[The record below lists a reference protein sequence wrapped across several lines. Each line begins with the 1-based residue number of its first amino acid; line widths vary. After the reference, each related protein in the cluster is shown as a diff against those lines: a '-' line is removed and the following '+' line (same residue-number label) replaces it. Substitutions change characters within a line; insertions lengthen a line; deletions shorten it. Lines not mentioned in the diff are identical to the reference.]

1 MSKSSK
7 KILILGGSGF
17 LGYALYKELNAFY
30 DVYCT
35 YRSPNEKFKKNDRFI
50 QWDLETELPSILLE
64 EVQPDIIISA
74 VRGEFYAQLE
84 AHIILI
90 DYVIRRKK
98 RLMFLSSA
106 NVFDAFTNFPSYEY
120 DKTFSYSK
128 YGHFKIKIE
137 NALLRLPNDHYSILR
152 LPMIFGKNAPR
163 LKEIK
168 ALYDLKEP
176 IEVFPNVVLNAT
188 SIQKFTQQTHYIINR
203 ELNGIFHLGSQDLI
217 HHNELIEKFCRRLR
231 YKDPFFK
238 QVYNSNDDR
247 CIAVI
252 PRDNVLPE
260 NYQITID
267 EVVDNS
273 ILL

>member
-1 MSKSSK
+1 MSNRSK

-17 LGYALYKELNAFY
+17 LGHALYKELNAFY

-35 YRSPNEKFKKNDRFI
+35 YKSNNKKFNKNDRFYK
-50 QWDLETELPSILLE
+50 WDLEVELPTRLLDE
-64 EVQPDIIISA
+64 IQPDFIISA
-74 VRGEFYAQLE
+74 VRGDFYAQLE
-84 AHIILI
+84 IHIVLI
-90 DYVIRRKK
+90 DYLIRNKA
-98 RLMFLSSA
+98 RLIYLSSA

-137 NALLRLPNDHYSILR
+137 NALLRLPNDLYTIIR

-168 ALYDLKEP
+168 SLYELNEP

-188 SIQKFTQQTHYIINR
+188 SIQKFTQQVHYIINR
-203 ELNGIFHLGSQDLI
+203 ELNGVFHLGSNDLI
-217 HHNELIEKFCRRLR
+217 HHNELVEKFCKRLR
-231 YKDPFFK
+231 FTKPLYK

-247 CIAVI
+247 FIAVV
-252 PRDNVLPE
+252 PKDNKLPK
-260 NYQITID
+260 NYQTTIN
-267 EVVDNS
+267 EVVENS

>member
-17 LGYALYKELNAFY
+17 LGYALYKELNPFY

-35 YRSPNEKFKKNDRFI
+35 FRSTNEKYKKNDRFI
-50 QWDLETELPSILLE
+50 QWDLETELPKILLE

-84 AHIILI
+84 AHIVLI
-90 DYVIRRKK
+90 DYVIRKKK

-137 NALLRLPNDHYSILR
+137 NALLRLPNDFYSILR

-176 IEVFPNVVLNAT
+176 IEVFPNVVINAT

-203 ELNGIFHLGSQDLI
+203 ELNGIFHLGSKDLI
-217 HHNELIEKFCRRLR
+217 HHNELIDKFCRRLR

-252 PRDNVLPE
+252 PRDNLLPV

>member
-1 MSKSSK
+1 MGKSSK
-7 KILILGGSGF
+7 RILILGGSGF

-35 YRSPNEKFKKNDRFI
+35 YKSANKKLKKNNRFI
-50 QWDLETELPSILLE
+50 QWDLETELPSMLLE
-64 EVQPDIIISA
+64 EIQPDYIISA
-74 VRGEFYAQLE
+74 LRGGFYAQLE

-90 DYVIRRKK
+90 DYVIRRNKK
-98 RLMFLSSA
+98 LLFLSSA

-137 NALLRLPNDHYSILR
+137 NALLRLPNECYSILR
-152 LPMIFGKNAPR
+152 IPMIFGKNAPR

-168 ALYDLKEP
+168 ALYELKEP

-188 SIQKFTQQTHYIINR
+188 SIQKFTQQTHFIINR
-203 ELNGIFHLGSQDLI
+203 KLNGIFHLGSNDLI
-217 HHNELIEKFCRRLR
+217 HHNELIDKFCRRLR
-231 YKDPFFK
+231 YKDPLFK
-238 QVYNSNDDR
+238 QVYNSNNDR
-247 CIAVI
+247 LIAVI
-252 PRDNVLPE
+252 PKDNKLPE
-260 NYQITID
+260 NYQINIE
-267 EVVDNS
+267 EVVDHS

>member
-1 MSKSSK
+1 MSKSSR

-35 YRSPNEKFKKNDRFI
+35 YRTPTDKLKRNNRFI
-50 QWDLETELPSILLE
+50 LWDLETELPSTLLD
-64 EVQPDIIISA
+64 EVDPDIIISA
-74 VRGEFYAQLE
+74 TRGDFHAQLE
-84 AHIILI
+84 AHIVLI
-90 DYVIRRKK
+90 DHVIRRKK
-98 RLMFLSSA
+98 KLMFLSSA

-137 NALLRLPNDHYSILR
+137 NALLRLPNELYSILR

-168 ALYDLKEP
+168 TLYDLKEP

-188 SIQKFTQQTHYIINR
+188 SIQKFTQQVHYIINR
-203 ELNGIFHLGSQDLI
+203 ELNGVFHLGSEDLI
-217 HHNELIEKFCRRLR
+217 HHNELIDKFCHRLR
-231 YKDPFFK
+231 YEDPHFK

-247 CIAVI
+247 LIAVI
-252 PRDNVLPE
+252 PRDNKLPE